1 MSVTYYDL
9 VHAVGN
15 TFKAIPSI
23 KQVQVL
29 EDIEE
34 GVGDTPLL
42 KVYYGDSETDAVGDT
57 DRTSFDASIRQ
68 TVITVK
74 VEGYARQRSHI
85 GEDLRAQL
93 DLIDRL
99 DARLCE
105 QVKQPY
111 FGLPVIQVFHW
122 KFERVTY
129 RIGEGATAVLFA
141 GCDLEI
147 RLFVY

>member
-1 MSVTYYDL
+1 MSVTYYDI

-15 TFKAIPSI
+15 TFKSIPGI
-23 KQVQVL
+23 QQVQVL
-29 EDIEE
+29 EEIEE

-68 TVITVK
+68 TAITVK
-74 VEGYARQRSHI
+74 VEGYARPRSHI

-105 QVKQPY
+105 QVKPPY

-122 KFERVTY
+122 KIDRLTIQV
-129 RIGEGATAVLFA
+129 GATPNAVLYA
-141 GCDLEI
+141 GCDLQI
-147 RLFVY
+147 RLYVY